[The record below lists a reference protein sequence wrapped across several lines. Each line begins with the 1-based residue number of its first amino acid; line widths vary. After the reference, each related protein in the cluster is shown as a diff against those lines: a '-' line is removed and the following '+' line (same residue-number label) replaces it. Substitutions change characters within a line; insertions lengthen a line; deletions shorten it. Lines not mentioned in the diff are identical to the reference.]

1 MFDLDLLSIPVIAIG
16 SILFFVRRA
25 LRYLRYFQQE
35 EYYPDRFARWFVE
48 KRAFDTR
55 GTIVALCACGATI
68 LVYQLGLPLTLP
80 VSIAFA
86 IALVIIA
93 FREEDPRK
101 IGKLTLKMTQRVTAI
116 YRTALV
122 IYTLAILSVGAGF
135 FLTSPPAAPVWFWL
149 VQILFFQT
157 SFAWLIAA
165 NGLLWPAEKRLQ
177 DGFLQEAKTIL
188 GQIDPYV
195 IGISGS
201 YGKTSTKSILA
212 KILECVEPTF
222 WPPGSINTPMGITRE
237 IREKM
242 RPEHHYAVIEMAAY
256 KRGSVAR
263 LCNLTPPKAGIITAV
278 GLMHLDRFGSLEN
291 IYLSKTELPQAIPQ
305 DGILVCNGDNE
316 GARRVAGEF
325 KKRVTLIY
333 GLELDKGHLDCWMT
347 DIQPSTEGT
356 SFTVHWEGQQYK
368 GFTKMLGK
376 PMLSNILGAFTMA
389 CALGYDPDYILAA
402 IYNLEPEKHRLNLVR
417 NGDGILLDDSY
428 NSNPTG
434 FKAALEVLEAIPGSR
449 KILVTPGMI
458 ELGELQEEENRKIAK
473 EAAPICDLV
482 AVVGD
487 TNRKA
492 LVEGLHQGG
501 IKQEQL
507 LEFENRDTALSY
519 LKENRHEGD
528 VVLIEND
535 LPDLYEAAVRF

>member
-1 MFDLDLLSIPVIAIG
+1 MFDPDLLSIVAIAVG
-16 SILFFVRRA
+16 SIVFTVRRA

-35 EYYPDRFARWFVE
+35 EYYPDRFTRWYLE
-48 KRAFDTR
+48 KKAFDTR
-55 GTIVALCACGATI
+55 GSICAIAAFVAT
-68 LVYQLGLPLTLP
+68 LGLSKFSLLWG
-80 VSIAFA
+80 IGGA
-86 IALVIIA
+86 IALAMIA
-93 FREEDPRK
+93 FREEDPRQV
-101 IGKLTLKMTQRVTAI
+101 GKLTLKMTERATRI
-116 YRTALV
+116 YRLALV
-122 IYTLAILSVGAGF
+122 IYTIAVTLTATGFILAAPPN
-135 FLTSPPAAPVWFWL
+135 PPAWFWL
-149 VQILFFQT
+149 VQILFFQVT
-157 SFAWLIAA
+157 FACIIAA
-165 NGLLWPAEKRLQ
+165 NGILWPGEKSRQ
-177 DGFLQEAKTIL
+177 DGFMQEAKTIL
-188 GQIDPYV
+188 GQVEPYV

-201 YGKTSTKSILA
+201 YGKTSTKAILA

-237 IREKM
+237 IREKL

-256 KRGSVAR
+256 KRGSVTR

-291 IYLSKTELPQAIPQ
+291 IYLSKTELPQAVPA

-316 GARRVAGEF
+316 GARRVWTEF
-325 KKRVTLIY
+325 KKRITLVY
-333 GLELDKGHLDCWMT
+333 GLELDKGHLDCWM
-347 DIQPSTEGT
+347 DEIQPSESGT
-356 SFTVHWEGQQYK
+356 NFTIHWEGNAYK

-389 CALGYDPDYILAA
+389 AALGHDPEYILAA

-417 NGDGILLDDSY
+417 NGDGIVLDDSY

-434 FKAALEVLEAIPGSR
+434 FKAALEVLEAIPGGR

-458 ELGELQEEENRKIAK
+458 ELGELQDDENSKIAK
-473 EAAPICDLV
+473 EAASVCDLV

-492 LVEGLHQGG
+492 LVAGLQQGG
-501 IKQEQL
+501 VKTGQL
-507 LEFENRDTALSY
+507 LEFENRDRALSY
-519 LKENRHEGD
+519 LNQNRQPGD

-535 LPDLYEAAVRF
+535 LPDLYEAAVKF

>member
-1 MFDLDLLSIPVIAIG
+1 MFDWDLLSIIIIATG
-16 SILFFVRRA
+16 NILFFVRRA

-35 EYYPDRFARWFVE
+35 EYYPDRFTRWFVE

-55 GTIVALCACGATI
+55 GTIVAICAFGAT
-68 LVYQLGLPLTLP
+68 LLLSQLQLP
-80 VSIAFA
+80 VSLPVSVVGA
-86 IALVIIA
+86 IALVLIA
-93 FREEDPRK
+93 FREEDPRT
-101 IGKLTLKMTQRVTAI
+101 IGKLTLKMTDRVKRI
-116 YRTALV
+116 YTTALV
-122 IYTLAILSVGAGF
+122 LYTLLILLAGAA
-135 FLTSPPAAPVWFWL
+135 FLLTAPPASPAWFWL
-149 VQILFFQT
+149 LQVFFFQT
-157 SFAWLIAA
+157 TFLVLIVA
-165 NGLLWPAEKRLQ
+165 NALLWPGEKSRQ
-177 DGFLQEAKTIL
+177 DGFMQEAKTIL
-188 GQIDPYV
+188 GQVDPYV

-201 YGKTSTKSILA
+201 YGKTSTKAILA

-237 IREKM
+237 IREKL

-256 KRGSVAR
+256 KRGSVTR
-263 LCNLTPPKAGIITAV
+263 LCKLTPPKAGIITAV

-325 KKRVTLIY
+325 KKRITLIY
-333 GLELDKGHLDCWMT
+333 GLELEKGHLDCWMT
-347 DIQPSTEGT
+347 DIEPSESGT
-356 SFTVHWEGQQYK
+356 NFIIHWQGQEYK

-389 CALGYDPDYILAA
+389 CALEYDPEYILAA

-417 NGDGILLDDSY
+417 NGDGLLLDDSY

-434 FKAALEVLEAIPGSR
+434 FKAALEVLEAIPGER

-458 ELGELQEEENRKIAK
+458 ELGELQDEENCKIAK
-473 EAAPICDLV
+473 EAASVCDLV

-492 LVEGLHQGG
+492 IVEGLHQGG
-501 IKQEQL
+501 IKEDQL
-507 LEFENRDTALSY
+507 LEFENRDSALSY
-519 LKENRHEGD
+519 LQKNRHEGD